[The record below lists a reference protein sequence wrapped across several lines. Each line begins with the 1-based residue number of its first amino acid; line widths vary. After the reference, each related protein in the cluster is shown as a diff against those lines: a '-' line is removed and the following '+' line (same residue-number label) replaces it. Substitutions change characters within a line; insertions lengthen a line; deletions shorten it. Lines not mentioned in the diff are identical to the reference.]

1 MNMYKKLILLL
12 GIALLTNPI
21 MARAEEPIEDAE
33 AQITEEVTQS
43 DYSSRLK
50 EKYNLTDEQIQKLK
64 DSKISESQ
72 FAVVGALAK
81 ESGKTVDEVLKMRTE
96 DKMGWGKIA
105 KELGLEPKMIGQSV
119 ASMHRQNED
128 KVKKE
133 EKKEMR
139 ETRKSEKKERREE
152 KRTARKENRDQK
164 KDRKNQ

>member
-1 MNMYKKLILLL
+1 MNIYKKLILLL
-12 GIALLTNPI
+12 GVALLTNPI
-21 MARAEEPIEDAE
+21 MARAADEIDDVETQIVEE
-33 AQITEEVTQS
+33 TTQP
-43 DYSSRLK
+43 DYISHLK

-81 ESGKTVDEVLKMRTE
+81 ESGKTVDEILKMRTE

-128 KVKKE
+128 KGKKE

-139 ETRKSEKKERREE
+139 EARKAEKKERREE